1 MDLSHEMILNITDAV
16 FEEVAAWQTRPLEE
30 LYPVLYLDVI
40 QIKIR
45 ENSQV
50 FNPGRLYRGRCG
62 SGRGQ
67 ARVGDL
73 GPRHRGFGVLGARS
87 RRPGQPGRQGCADRV
102 L

>member
-1 MDLSHEMILNITDAV
+1 MGTLAPAPRPRSVES
-16 FEEVAAWQTRPLEE
+16 EEVAVWLTRPVEE

-40 QIKIR
+40 RIKIR

-102 L
+102 Q